1 MRETFSITPR
11 IIAHFG
17 EFLIKNENIAL
28 VELVKNAYDAYAR
41 HCWVNFYEQNGKV
54 VRLTIKDDGR
64 GMTEDI
70 VKRAWL
76 VIGTD
81 NKRKELDTVSQGERV
96 PLGEKGVGRLGVHKL
111 GRQITLITK
120 AKESPEI
127 ELSINWDEL
136 ADVSSLEEFSVPITV
151 RKAPS
156 HFVKGENGTILV
168 IEGLKSEWDRRQI
181 RDVYRN
187 LMSLNNPFA
196 ETNEDFIVSVDSN
209 NPYIL
214 QGMQSF
220 EDIISNGGMYF
231 GSCTMEGTSIV
242 DFQYDYKPWPTLTKV
257 TGGRHIGLSDLDPS
271 DLMLT
276 GRKVIDEKGKEKEI
290 DYLIDLGQD
299 GLKIG
304 QVRFDII
311 IFETDTQ
318 LFNYVNAEKKTIKDY
333 LRENGGIRVYRD
345 NVRVYN
351 YGERDNDWL
360 GIDLRR
366 VHRVGG
372 NVSNNIILGAV
383 RLDRLSSRGLEEK
396 TNREGFIEN
405 ESYTGLV
412 DAVNYAL
419 SLIVRMRNE
428 DKERLTMLYR
438 ENRTI
443 EPVLSDLDD
452 AISYIE
458 KKVSD
463 PNDKKYLTKC
473 LKRVN
478 EQYKIVKSTLIK
490 SANAGLNLSVVIHEI
505 DKQISAL
512 MGAAKQGEQDKVAT
526 IAANLEKIV
535 RGYTLMIRKSSV
547 AEGYLA
553 DVIKLA
559 VNNYE
564 FRFSDHRI
572 KVLQNYDSEN
582 LRARFAKSEAVAVLT
597 NLLDNAIYWV
607 SKTREK
613 DNRIISI
620 YLTSQIKGYATIVVS
635 DNGPGFNIGTDVAVQ
650 PFMTGKPNN
659 VGMGL
664 GLHIANEMMHAIN
677 GSLVFYE
684 ENELSLPDDVKS
696 NKATKAIV
704 ALCFPMDVTK

>member
-1 MRETFSITPR
+1 MNENFSITPR

-17 EFLIKNENIAL
+17 EFLIKDEKIAL
-28 VELVKNAYDAYAR
+28 VELVKNAYDANAR
-41 HCWVNFYEQNGKV
+41 HCWVDFHDQDGKV
-54 VRLTIKDDGR
+54 VQLIIKDDGR
-64 GMTEDI
+64 GMSENI
-70 VKRAWL
+70 VRNAWL

-81 NKRKELDTVSQGERV
+81 YKQREIDKVGKGERV

-111 GRQITLITK
+111 GRLITLITK

-127 ELSINWDEL
+127 ELTINWDDL
-136 ADVSSLEEFSVPITV
+136 AGAATLDDFGIPVTIRET
-151 RKAPS
+151 PS
-156 HFVKGENGTILV
+156 FFKGVETGTI
-168 IEGLKSEWDRRQI
+168 IKIDKLKSGWDRRQL
-181 RDVYRN
+181 REVYRN

-196 ETNEDFIVSVDSN
+196 ETNEDFVVKVESN
-209 NPYIL
+209 NPYIF

-220 EDIISNGGMYF
+220 EDIISNGGMYY

-242 DFQYDYKPWPTLTKV
+242 EFQYDYKPWRTLTKV
-257 TGGRHIGLSDLDPS
+257 TSGRHIGLSDLDS
-271 DLMLT
+271 VDLTLT
-276 GRKVIDEKGKEKEI
+276 GRKVVNEEGREKEI
-290 DYLIDLGQD
+290 DYQINLGEN

-304 QVRFDII
+304 KIKFDII

-318 LFNYVNAEKKTIKDY
+318 LFNYINTEKKTIKDY
-333 LRENGGIRVYRD
+333 LKENGGIRVYRD

-360 GIDLRR
+360 GIDLKR
-366 VHRVGG
+366 VHRLGG

-383 RLDRLSSRGLEEK
+383 RLDRLSSKGLEEK

-405 ESYTGLV
+405 ESYLGFV
-412 DAVNYAL
+412 DAINYVL

-438 ENRTI
+438 ENKAV

-452 AISYIE
+452 AIQYVE

-463 PNDKKYLTKC
+463 PKDKKYLTKC

-478 EQYKIVKSTLIK
+478 EQYKTVKSTLIK
-490 SANAGLNLSVVIHEI
+490 SANAGLNLSIVIHEI

-512 MGAAKQGEQDKVAT
+512 TGAAKRGEQERVAN

-547 AEGYLA
+547 LEGDLYE
-553 DVIKLA
+553 VIRLA

-564 FRFSDHRI
+564 FRFSDHKI
-572 KVLQNYDSEN
+572 KVIVEYDDAH

-620 YLTSQIKGYATIVVS
+620 YLTQQIAGYSTIVVS

-650 PFMTGKPNN
+650 PFITGKPNN
-659 VGMGL
+659 IGMGL
-664 GLHIANEMMHAIN
+664 GLHIASEMMHAIKGN
-677 GSLVFYE
+677 LVFYE
-684 ENELSLPDDVKS
+684 DTELLLPDNIRNNGAV
-696 NKATKAIV
+696 KAIV
-704 ALCFPMDVTK
+704 ALCFPMV